1 MASLLLVLVVVAAHL
16 MMDLFLYLSLK
27 ILKRSKNGEMVV
39 VVNIPPQMMRWLP
52 VNNNSSCFV
61 SVSGVLLRTSIDNVD

>member
-1 MASLLLVLVVVAAHL
+1 MMLYHRHRPLLLDHNISLVVAAHL

-39 VVNIPPQMMRWLP
+39 VVVKLCIPPQMMRLP
-52 VNNNSSCFV
+52 VNNSSC
-61 SVSGVLLRTSIDNVD
+61 LL

>member
-1 MASLLLVLVVVAAHL
+1 MHNISLVVAAHL

-39 VVNIPPQMMRWLP
+39 VVACAGRGARQLSTTERLT
-52 VNNNSSCFV
+52 
-61 SVSGVLLRTSIDNVD
+61 G